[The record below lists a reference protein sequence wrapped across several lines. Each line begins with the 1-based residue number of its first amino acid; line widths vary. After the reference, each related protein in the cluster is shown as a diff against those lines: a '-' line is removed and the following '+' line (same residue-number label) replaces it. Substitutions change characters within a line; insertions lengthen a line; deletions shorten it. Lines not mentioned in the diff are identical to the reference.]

1 MPKIEAVDE
10 ATSLKML
17 LNFGARYC
25 QHSAK
30 TMNTIYLDNNS
41 TTEISPTVAATIAQC
56 YQERYVNPAS
66 QHRLGQAARGK
77 LEQLR
82 SEMIE
87 MLGGV
92 STGMQTDRL
101 IITSGG
107 TESNNLAL
115 AGLAASRA
123 HKIRGDSSDQSN
135 DQPPRIIVSA
145 VEHPSVLTFAHFL
158 GTVGYRIQ
166 TLSVDQNGTIDI
178 QQLQQMLATHDQDP
192 IAVVSIMAA
201 NNETGVIQPIKQ
213 AAAICRQIGVY
224 FHCDAVQSVGK
235 TEVNFSDLG
244 VDSMSMTAH
253 KFHGPRGVGGLM
265 VRHGIELS
273 PMLFGGFQQMAT
285 RPGTEDVA
293 LTAGMHQALT
303 EFQHDLKRQATI
315 LSLRDRLQTGLL
327 AIEPAATINGGQA
340 DRMAHT
346 LNISFPGV
354 NRQAFLMAADFA
366 GLAIS
371 TGSAC
376 ASGSSDPSHVIIAM
390 GANND
395 VVEGSIRFSL
405 GAFNTEQE
413 IDTCLTICKQ
423 ILNKLSTSAPSS

>member
-1 MPKIEAVDE
+1 MK
-10 ATSLKML
+10 
-17 LNFGARYC
+17 
-25 QHSAK
+25 
-30 TMNTIYLDNNS
+30 TIYLDNNS
-41 TTEISPTVAATIAQC
+41 TTAISPTVAATIAQC
-56 YQERYVNPAS
+56 HQDRYVNPAS
-66 QHRLGQAARGK
+66 QHRLGQTARAK

-82 SEMIE
+82 SEMIA

-115 AGLAASRA
+115 AGLAATKANQLRAENPDLSRDL
-123 HKIRGDSSDQSN
+123 R
-135 DQPPRIIVSA
+135 PRIIVSA
-145 VEHPSVLTFAHFL
+145 VEHPSVLTFAQYL
-158 GTVGYRIQ
+158 GSNGYRLQ
-166 TLSVDQNGTIDI
+166 TLSVDHNGVINLA
-178 QQLQQMLATHDQDP
+178 QLQKMLASSDEDP

-201 NNETGVIQPIKQ
+201 NNETGVIQPIQ
-213 AAAICRQIGVY
+213 EVAALCRRHGVY
-224 FHCDAVQSVGK
+224 FHCDAVQAVGK
-235 TEVNFSDLG
+235 TTVDFADLG
-244 VDSMSMTAH
+244 VDTMSMTAH

-273 PMLFGGFQQMAT
+273 PILYGGFQQMAT

-293 LTAGMHQALT
+293 LTAGMHAALT
-303 EFQHDLKRQATI
+303 EFQHDTQREATI
-315 LSLRDRLQTGLL
+315 ERLRRRLQSGLQT
-327 AIEPAATINGGQA
+327 IEPSVVINGGTA

-346 LNISFPGV
+346 LNVSFTGI

-390 GANND
+390 GANTD

-405 GAFNTEQE
+405 GALNTEQE
-413 IDTCLTICKQ
+413 IDNCLTICKQ
-423 ILNKLSTSAPSS
+423 ILNKLSTSGSSSSLG

>member
-1 MPKIEAVDE
+1 MK
-10 ATSLKML
+10 
-17 LNFGARYC
+17 
-25 QHSAK
+25 
-30 TMNTIYLDNNS
+30 TIYLDNNS
-41 TTEISPTVAATIAQC
+41 TTAISPTVAATIAQC
-56 YQERYVNPAS
+56 YQDRYVNPAS
-66 QHRLGQAARGK
+66 QHRLGQAARAK

-82 SEMIE
+82 SEMIT

-92 STGMQTDRL
+92 ATGMQTDRL

-115 AGLAASRA
+115 AGLAAATANKRQ
-123 HKIRGDSSDQSN
+123 GNNQDQAN
-135 DQPPRIIVSA
+135 DQRPRIIVST
-145 VEHPSVLTFAHFL
+145 VEHPSVLTFAQYL
-158 GTVGYRIQ
+158 GSVGYRIQ
-166 TLSVDQNGTIDI
+166 QLPVDHNGVVDLAD
-178 QQLQQMLATHDQDP
+178 LQRKLDSHDHDP

-213 AAAICRQIGVY
+213 AAAACRQQGVL
-224 FHCDAVQSVGK
+224 FHCDAVQAVGK
-235 TEVNFSDLG
+235 TEVDFADLG
-244 VDSMSMTAH
+244 VDTMSMTAH

-293 LTAGMHQALT
+293 LTAGMHDALT
-303 EFQHDLKRQATI
+303 EFQHDTKREARI
-315 LSLRDRLQTGLL
+315 KSLRDRLQTGLQ
-327 AIEPAATINGGQA
+327 AIEPSMVVNGATA

-346 LNISFPGV
+346 LNVSFPGI

-395 VVEGSIRFSL
+395 VVQGSIRFSL
-405 GAFNTEQE
+405 GAQNTEQE
-413 IDTCLTICKQ
+413 IDTCLTICRQ
-423 ILNKLSTSAPSS
+423 ILNKLSTSTLPR

>member
-1 MPKIEAVDE
+1 
-10 ATSLKML
+10 
-17 LNFGARYC
+17 
-25 QHSAK
+25 
-30 TMNTIYLDNNS
+30 MNAIYLDNNS
-41 TTEISPTVAATIAQC
+41 TTVISPTVAATITEC
-56 YQERYVNPAS
+56 YQQAFVNPAS
-66 QHRLGQAARGK
+66 QHRLGQSARKK
-77 LEQLR
+77 LETLR
-82 SEMIE
+82 TDMIA

-115 AGLAASRA
+115 AGLAELQR
-123 HKIRGDSSDQSN
+123 KKLDTDKKLRV
-135 DQPPRIIVSA
+135 IVSA
-145 VEHPSVLTFAHFL
+145 VEHPSVLTCAKYL
-158 GTVGYRIQ
+158 GTLGYDVEE
-166 TLSVDQNGTIDI
+166 LSVDADGCVSLDE
-178 QQLQQMLATHDQDP
+178 LQQKLATHNEQP

-213 AAAICRQIGVY
+213 AAAMCREHEVR
-224 FHCDAVQSVGK
+224 FHCDAVQAVGK
-235 TEVNFSDLG
+235 STIDFGDLG
-244 VDSMSMTAH
+244 VDSMSLTAH

-265 VRHGIELS
+265 LRHGIELP
-273 PMLFGGFQQMAT
+273 PMLFGGFQQMAS

-303 EFQHDLKRQATI
+303 EFQQDTDRESNI
-315 LSLRDRLQTGLL
+315 CRLRDRLQTGLQTIHS
-327 AIEPAATINGGQA
+327 AVVINGHGT

-346 LNISFPGV
+346 LNVSFPGV

-413 IDTCLTICKQ
+413 IDTCLTICQQ
-423 ILNKLSTSAPSS
+423 ILNTLSTSS

>member
-1 MPKIEAVDE
+1 
-10 ATSLKML
+10 
-17 LNFGARYC
+17 
-25 QHSAK
+25 
-30 TMNTIYLDNNS
+30 MNAIYLDNNS
-41 TTEISPTVAATIAQC
+41 TTAISPTVAATIARC
-56 YQERYVNPAS
+56 YQDRYVNPAS
-66 QHRLGQAARGK
+66 QHRLGQAARRK

-82 SEMIE
+82 SEMIA

-115 AGLAASRA
+115 AGLATASA
-123 HKIRGDSSDQSN
+123 SEHPAGDS
-135 DQPPRIIVSA
+135 PLRVIISA
-145 VEHPSVLTFAHFL
+145 VEHPSVLTFAHYL
-158 GTVGYRIQ
+158 GTVGYRIE
-166 TLSVDQNGTIDI
+166 TLSVDGNGVINLD
-178 QQLQQMLATHDQDP
+178 QLQEKIASHQQDP

-201 NNETGVIQPIKQ
+201 NNETGVVQPIKQ
-213 AAAICRQIGVY
+213 AAALCRQHGVH
-224 FHCDAVQSVGK
+224 FHCDAVQAVGK
-235 TEVNFSDLG
+235 TDVNFSDLG

-265 VRHGIELS
+265 VRHGVELS

-293 LTAGMHQALT
+293 LTAGMHAALT
-303 EFQHDLKRQATI
+303 EFQHDTQRETNIKR
-315 LSLRDRLQTGLL
+315 LRDRLQSGLQS
-327 AIEPAATINGGQA
+327 IEPSVVINGATA

-346 LNISFPGV
+346 LNVSFAGV

-390 GANND
+390 GGNND
-395 VVEGSIRFSL
+395 VVDGSIRFSL

-423 ILNKLSTSAPSS
+423 ILNKLSTSTP

>member
-1 MPKIEAVDE
+1 
-10 ATSLKML
+10 
-17 LNFGARYC
+17 
-25 QHSAK
+25 
-30 TMNTIYLDNNS
+30 MNTIYLDNNS
-41 TTEISPTVAATIAQC
+41 TTAISPTVAATIAQC
-56 YQERYVNPAS
+56 YQDRYVNPAS
-66 QHRLGQAARGK
+66 QHRLGQAARAK

-82 SEMIE
+82 TEMIG

-115 AGLAASRA
+115 AGLAAATANKRQT
-123 HKIRGDSSDQSN
+123 DNQDQAN
-135 DQPPRIIVSA
+135 DQRPRIIVSA
-145 VEHPSVLTFAHFL
+145 VEHPSVLTFAQYL

-166 TLSVDQNGTIDI
+166 LLPVDHNGVVDLE
-178 QQLQQMLATHDQDP
+178 QLQRMLDSHDQDP

-201 NNETGVIQPIKQ
+201 NNETGVIQPIQQ
-213 AAAICRQIGVY
+213 AAAACRQVGVH
-224 FHCDAVQSVGK
+224 FHCDAVQAVGK
-235 TEVNFSDLG
+235 TEVNFADLG
-244 VDSMSMTAH
+244 VDTMSMTAH

-265 VRHGIELS
+265 VRHGVELS

-293 LTAGMHQALT
+293 LTAGMHGALT
-303 EFQHDLKRQATI
+303 EFQHDTKREARI
-315 LSLRDRLQTGLL
+315 KSLRDRLQTGLQ
-327 AIEPAATINGGQA
+327 AIEPSVVINGATA

-346 LNISFPGV
+346 LNVSFPGI

-405 GAFNTEQE
+405 GAQNTEQE

-423 ILNKLSTSAPSS
+423 ILNKLSTSTSAL

>member
-1 MPKIEAVDE
+1 
-10 ATSLKML
+10 
-17 LNFGARYC
+17 
-25 QHSAK
+25 
-30 TMNTIYLDNNS
+30 MNTIYLDNNS
-41 TTEISPTVAATIAQC
+41 TTAISPTVAATIAQC
-56 YQERYVNPAS
+56 YQDRYVNPAS
-66 QHRLGQAARGK
+66 QHQLGQAARRK

-82 SEMIE
+82 SEMIA

-115 AGLAASRA
+115 AGLAALRA
-123 HKIRGDSSDQSN
+123 HKLPSDNKDQAN
-135 DQPPRIIVSA
+135 DQRRRIIVSA

-166 TLSVDQNGTIDI
+166 TLAVDHNGVIDLAD
-178 QQLQQMLATHDQDP
+178 LQQKIATHEQDP
-192 IAVVSIMAA
+192 IAVVSVMAA
-201 NNETGVIQPIKQ
+201 NNETGVIQPIAL
-213 AAAICRQIGVY
+213 AAAACRQHGIY
-224 FHCDAVQSVGK
+224 FHCDAVQAVGK
-235 TEVNFSDLG
+235 TKVNFADLG

-293 LTAGMHQALT
+293 LTAGMHGALT
-303 EFQHDLKRQATI
+303 EFQHDTKRESKI
-315 LSLRDRLQTGLL
+315 ERLRDRLQTGLQ
-327 AIEPAATINGGQA
+327 AIEPSVVVNGATA
-340 DRMAHT
+340 DRTAHT
-346 LNISFPGV
+346 LNVSFPGI

-413 IDTCLTICKQ
+413 IDNCLTICKQ
-423 ILNKLSTSAPSS
+423 ILDKLSTSATLS

>member
-1 MPKIEAVDE
+1 
-10 ATSLKML
+10 
-17 LNFGARYC
+17 
-25 QHSAK
+25 
-30 TMNTIYLDNNS
+30 MNTIYLDNNS
-41 TTEISPTVAATIAQC
+41 TTTISPTVASTILRC
-56 YQERYVNPAS
+56 YDEGYVNPES
-66 QHRLGQAARGK
+66 QHRLGQSARRK

-82 SEMIE
+82 TEMIA

-92 STGMQTDRL
+92 STGMETDRL

-115 AGLAASRA
+115 AGLAALSRKKNA
-123 HKIRGDSSDQSN
+123 VLASAGK
-135 DQPPRIIVSA
+135 PRIIVSA
-145 VEHPSVLTFAHFL
+145 VEHPSVLSCAD
-158 GTVGYRIQ
+158 
-166 TLSVDQNGTIDI
+166 S
-178 QQLQQMLATHDQDP
+178 LATTGYSVEKLAVDANGCVRLDQLKQKLDSHDQHP

-213 AAAICRQIGVY
+213 AANFCRRQGVY
-224 FHCDAVQSVGK
+224 FHCDAVQAVGK
-235 TEVNFSDLG
+235 TVVDFSDLG
-244 VDSMSMTAH
+244 VDAMSLTAH
-253 KFHGPRGVGGLM
+253 KFHGPRGVGGLLL
-265 VRHGIELS
+265 RHGIELQ

-293 LTAGMHQALT
+293 LTAGMHQALS
-303 EFQHDLKRQATI
+303 EFQQDVDRETNI
-315 LSLRDRLQTGLL
+315 GRLRDRLQSGLR
-327 AIEPAATINGGQA
+327 AIAPYIVVNGGDA

-346 LNISFPGV
+346 LNVSFPGI

-376 ASGSSDPSHVIIAM
+376 ASGSSDQSHVIIAM

-405 GAFNTEQE
+405 GALNTKQE
-413 IDTCLTICKQ
+413 IDRCLTICKQ
-423 ILNKLSTSAPSS
+423 ILNRLSTSTSSG

>member
-1 MPKIEAVDE
+1 
-10 ATSLKML
+10 
-17 LNFGARYC
+17 
-25 QHSAK
+25 
-30 TMNTIYLDNNS
+30 MNTIYLDNNS

-66 QHRLGQAARGK
+66 QHRLGQSARGK

-82 SEMIE
+82 SEMID

-92 STGMQTDRL
+92 SAGMQTDRL

-115 AGLAASRA
+115 AGLAATKANELRA
-123 HKIRGDSSDQSN
+123 DNLEQFN
-135 DQPPRIIVSA
+135 DRPRIIVSA

-158 GTVGYRIQ
+158 GTAGYRIQ
-166 TLSVDQNGTIDI
+166 ILSVGQNGTIDLD
-178 QQLQQMLATHDQDP
+178 QLQQMLATHDQDP

-213 AAAICRQIGVY
+213 AAAACRQIGVY

-265 VRHGIELS
+265 VRHGVELS

-303 EFQHDLKRQATI
+303 EFQLDPDREARI
-315 LSLRDRLQTGLL
+315 LTLRNRLQTGLL

-340 DRMAHT
+340 HRMAHT
-346 LNISFPGV
+346 LNVSFPRV
-354 NRQAFLMAADFA
+354 NRQAFLLAADFA

-423 ILNKLSTSAPSS
+423 ILNKLSTSSASS

>member
-1 MPKIEAVDE
+1 
-10 ATSLKML
+10 
-17 LNFGARYC
+17 
-25 QHSAK
+25 
-30 TMNTIYLDNNS
+30 MNTIYLDNNS
-41 TTEISPTVAATIAQC
+41 TTQISPTVAATIARC
-56 YQERYVNPAS
+56 YQDRYVNPAS
-66 QHRLGQAARGK
+66 QHRLGQTARAK
-77 LEQLR
+77 LERLR
-82 SEMIE
+82 TEMIA

-115 AGLAASRA
+115 AGLAATKANQLRA
-123 HKIRGDSSDQSN
+123 ENADKTKNLR
-135 DQPPRIIVSA
+135 PRIIVSA
-145 VEHPSVLTFAHFL
+145 VEHPSVLAFAGYL
-158 GTVGYRIQ
+158 GTAGYRIQ
-166 TLSVDQNGTIDI
+166 TLAVDHNGVVDLA
-178 QQLQQMLATHDQDP
+178 QLQQELSSHDQDP

-201 NNETGVIQPIKQ
+201 NNETGVIQPIPQ
-213 AAAICRQIGVY
+213 AAAACRQHGVY
-224 FHCDAVQSVGK
+224 FHCDAVQAVGK
-235 TEVNFSDLG
+235 TNVNFADLG

-265 VRHGIELS
+265 VRHGVELS

-293 LTAGMHQALT
+293 LTAGMHGALT
-303 EFQHDLKRQATI
+303 EFQQDDQREARI
-315 LSLRDRLQTGLL
+315 ERLRDRLQTGLQ
-327 AIEPAATINGGQA
+327 AIDPLVVINGATA

-346 LNISFPGV
+346 LNLSFAGI

-405 GAFNTEQE
+405 GALNTEQE
-413 IDTCLTICKQ
+413 IDNCLTICKQ
-423 ILNKLSTSAPSS
+423 ILNKLSTT

>member
-1 MPKIEAVDE
+1 
-10 ATSLKML
+10 
-17 LNFGARYC
+17 
-25 QHSAK
+25 
-30 TMNTIYLDNNS
+30 MNTIYLDNNS
-41 TTEISPTVAATIAQC
+41 TTAISPTVAATIAQC
-56 YQERYVNPAS
+56 YQDRYVNPAS
-66 QHRLGQAARGK
+66 QHQLGQAARRK

-82 SEMIE
+82 SEMIA

-115 AGLAASRA
+115 AGLAAASRNK
-123 HKIRGDSSDQSN
+123 HQTGDCSL
-135 DQPPRIIVSA
+135 RIIISA
-145 VEHPSVLTFAHFL
+145 VEHPSVLTCAHYL
-158 GTVGYRIQ
+158 GTVGYRIE
-166 TLSVDQNGTIDI
+166 TLSVDGNGVIDLA
-178 QQLQQMLATHDQDP
+178 QLQEKIASHEQDP
-192 IAVVSIMAA
+192 IAVVSVMAA
-201 NNETGVIQPIKQ
+201 NNETGVIQPVAQ
-213 AAAICRQIGVY
+213 ASAACRQHGIY
-224 FHCDAVQSVGK
+224 FHCDAVQAVGK
-235 TEVNFSDLG
+235 TSVNFADLG

-293 LTAGMHQALT
+293 LTAGMHGALT
-303 EFQHDLKRQATI
+303 EFQHDTKREATI
-315 LSLRDRLQTGLL
+315 GRLRDRLQTGLQ
-327 AIEPAATINGGQA
+327 AIEPSVVVNGATA

-346 LNISFPGV
+346 LNVSFPGI

-413 IDTCLTICKQ
+413 IDNCLTICKQ
-423 ILNKLSTSAPSS
+423 ILDKLSTSATLS